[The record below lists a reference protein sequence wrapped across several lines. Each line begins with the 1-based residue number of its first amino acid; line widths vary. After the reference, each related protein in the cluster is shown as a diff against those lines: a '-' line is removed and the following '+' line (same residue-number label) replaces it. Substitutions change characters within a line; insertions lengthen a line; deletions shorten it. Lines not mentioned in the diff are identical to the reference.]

1 VSGVLTGF
9 VVIGAIIFIGYI
21 AGRLGLLGKGAQ
33 PVIARLV
40 FFVLSPCLLF
50 TVLAEAD
57 VELLFSHLMV
67 VSLLAAMLA
76 FALFAAVA
84 LLIWRRKVPEAMI
97 GSFASSFVNANNIGI
112 PVSVYVLG
120 DAAYAAPVMLLQM
133 LVFVPIVV
141 AILDSTTGKKM
152 SLKRVL
158 TQPFRNP
165 IIIGSALG
173 VLLSVTDITLPAVVM
188 EPLRLTGAA
197 AVPVVLLSFGLSLH
211 GQRLLQPG
219 SGRRDVLLAS
229 AIKLVVMP
237 VAAWLF
243 GRFIFE
249 IEGAELFAVVVLA
262 ALPTGQNVFNYAQRY
277 ERGVILARD
286 TALLTTLGAVP
297 ILLLATALLH

>member
-1 VSGVLTGF
+1 M
-9 VVIGAIIFIGYI
+9 VIGAIIFIGYI

>member
-1 VSGVLTGF
+1 
-9 VVIGAIIFIGYI
+9 
-21 AGRLGLLGKGAQ
+21 
-33 PVIARLV
+33 
-40 FFVLSPCLLF
+40 
-50 TVLAEAD
+50 
-57 VELLFSHLMV
+57 
-67 VSLLAAMLA
+67 
-76 FALFAAVA
+76 
-84 LLIWRRKVPEAMI
+84 MI